1 MDAIEMGEFKDYNV
15 IFGNNG
21 CGKTSLTRA
30 FELLISKD
38 KCIEKYRTISTAE
51 SPSIEFECKDGS
63 YKIEPNSNIGAPSFK
78 VEIYNSGFLHN
89 NAPFNSEFG
98 LKKLDDGIII
108 LEGSVLGEETK
119 EINQLKNCKEK
130 VEKRK
135 KEIKDENS
143 TETLSAKQESEI
155 KKYDEEIEKIRK
167 KVTSKTIQIIL
178 DEIKINN
185 ICEVSKNKFKVQED
199 ALTNLEKD
207 FDELDEAMKKFD
219 DLKEMELPKDYQTI
233 KDKLESLFSFDI
245 DKEAGQVSEE
255 IKEHMSKVG
264 REFIEKGIELQKKMP
279 DNACPFCTQ
288 EITNNIIQV
297 YTSYFNK
304 RIEQFNQDSL
314 EVSGTLKK
322 ILEQWNI
329 KEILQSFERFE
340 PFMKKDFSTN
350 KESLKNALE
359 QIKVLLEKLQK
370 EVGKKEGAKNEKEFQ
385 GIDKKL
391 LENYE
396 KFQKCVDETGNILKQ
411 KKEQKKKLDKLKTEL
426 KEARIKKA
434 KHDSYDWQKSKEEAE
449 RKLSVLNCRHER
461 LNRLLEKIN
470 KKLKGLYDQKRP
482 DIETIN
488 NYLKALNLPKYSL
501 DKDYRIVLNSDAL
514 ENSEAKII
522 LSDGEKT
529 TLAFAY
535 FLARLKLF
543 YKKEDLK
550 NLVVVIDDPISS
562 LDEQRIYNT
571 TCLVAKINQELAREK
586 LSNEE
591 NKAQV
596 FVLTHNHTFMAR
608 LINMIGKHARY
619 LQLERHQ
626 GQLKIVCKDK
636 ANGYFDTFYLLL
648 FKEVYEFAKRETV
661 QDDFNEAINYGNKIR
676 ILLESFLKINFIDSF
691 LGEDKTFKE
700 DNIKKLI
707 ETADNQVRLSFS
719 NLPFSEN
726 EHSIEDKDA
735 LTKKFLSIIKGLH
748 LESHGSVMDFF
759 SPYKISLEDVQ
770 EFAKIAINAMKI
782 LNPYQTHSYVE
793 SVDKKLKTRN
803 NMRIVFMGTPGFA
816 EVILRALV
824 GNKDIEV
831 VGLFTQMDKPFGRKK
846 ELKAPETKIYI
857 LENHLNI
864 PIFQPQSLKEP
875 EVQIL
880 KALKPDF
887 IVVVA
892 YGKILSKEVLSIA
905 PCINVHA
912 SLLPKYRGASP
923 IHEMILNDDKIYGIS
938 TMLMDTGLDSGDIL
952 ESASFLREDYLDLE
966 TLRSKLVHMGATLL
980 LSTLKN
986 FSSITRKPQDH
997 AQASFCK
1004 KITKADGLVGF
1015 KDAKS
1020 LFLKSLAFKSW
1031 PEIFLENSLKLLGVE
1046 LVENEKSHKEGE
1058 ILEIDEKG
1066 VLVGCLK
1073 GSVRIARLQAVGKKP
1088 LKAKDYL
1095 NGKRLKAGG
1104 ILT

>member
-1 MDAIEMGEFKDYNV
+1 MAINIKKIKSFKAFCGLDAIEMGEFKDYNV

-30 FELLISKD
+30 FELLISKN

-78 VEIYNSGFLHN
+78 VEIYNSDFLHN

-135 KEIKDENS
+135 KKIKDENS
-143 TETLSAKQESEI
+143 AETLSAKQESEI
-155 KKYDEEIEKIRK
+155 KKYDKEIEKIRK
-167 KVTSKTIQIIL
+167 EMTSKTIQIIL

-340 PFMKKDFSTN
+340 PFMKKDSSTN
-350 KESLKNALE
+350 KESLKKALE

-385 GIDKKL
+385 ETDKKL

-396 KFQKCVDETGNILKQ
+396 KFQKCVDETRNILKQ
-411 KKEQKKKLDKLKTEL
+411 KKEQKEKLDKLKTEL

-434 KHDSYDWQKSKEEAE
+434 KHDSYDCQKSKEEAE
-449 RKLSVLNCRHER
+449 RKLSILNRRHER
-461 LNRLLEKIN
+461 LKHLLEKID

-586 LSNEE
+586 LSNEKE
-591 NKAQV
+591 KAQV

-608 LINMIGKHARY
+608 LINMVGTYACY
-619 LQLERHQ
+619 FQLERHQ

-636 ANGYFDTFYLLL
+636 VKGYFDTFYLLL
-648 FKEVYEFAKRETV
+648 FKEVYAFAKKEKV
-661 QDDFNEAINYGNKIR
+661 QDNFNEAINYGNKIR

-691 LGEDKTFKE
+691 LGEQSAFGEDK
-700 DNIKKLI
+700 IKKLI
-707 ETADNQVRLSFS
+707 ETADGEVELNFS
-719 NLPFSEN
+719 KLPFSEN

-735 LTKKFLSIIKGLH
+735 LTEKFLSIIKGLH

-759 SPYKISLEDVQ
+759 SPYKISLKDVQ
-770 EFAKIAINAMKI
+770 RFAKIAINAMKI
-782 LNPYQTHSYVE
+782 LNPYQTQSYME
-793 SVDKKLKTRN
+793 SVDKKTK
-803 NMRIVFMGTPGFA
+803 
-816 EVILRALV
+816 
-824 GNKDIEV
+824 NKE
-831 VGLFTQMDKPFGRKK
+831 
-846 ELKAPETKIYI
+846 
-857 LENHLNI
+857 
-864 PIFQPQSLKEP
+864 
-875 EVQIL
+875 
-880 KALKPDF
+880 
-887 IVVVA
+887 
-892 YGKILSKEVLSIA
+892 
-905 PCINVHA
+905 
-912 SLLPKYRGASP
+912 
-923 IHEMILNDDKIYGIS
+923 
-938 TMLMDTGLDSGDIL
+938 
-952 ESASFLREDYLDLE
+952 
-966 TLRSKLVHMGATLL
+966 
-980 LSTLKN
+980 
-986 FSSITRKPQDH
+986 
-997 AQASFCK
+997 
-1004 KITKADGLVGF
+1004 
-1015 KDAKS
+1015 
-1020 LFLKSLAFKSW
+1020 
-1031 PEIFLENSLKLLGVE
+1031 
-1046 LVENEKSHKEGE
+1046 
-1058 ILEIDEKG
+1058 
-1066 VLVGCLK
+1066 
-1073 GSVRIARLQAVGKKP
+1073 
-1088 LKAKDYL
+1088 
-1095 NGKRLKAGG
+1095 
-1104 ILT
+1104 

>member
-1 MDAIEMGEFKDYNV
+1 MDAIEMGEFKNYNV

-21 CGKTSLTRA
+21 YGKTSLTRA
-30 FELLISKD
+30 FELLISKN

-78 VEIYNSGFLHN
+78 VEIYNSDFLHN

-108 LEGSVLGEETK
+108 LESSVLGEETK

-130 VEKRK
+130 VEKRQK
-135 KEIKDENS
+135 KIKDENS
-143 TETLSAKQESEI
+143 AETLSAKQESEI

-167 KVTSKTIQIIL
+167 KVTSKTIQITL

-304 RIEQFNQDSL
+304 SIEQFNQDSL
-314 EVSGTLKK
+314 EVSGTLKE

-329 KEILQSFERFE
+329 EEILQSFERFK

-350 KESLKNALE
+350 KESLKNALD
-359 QIKVLLEKLQK
+359 QIKDLLKELQEEVDKKCGVKNKEK
-370 EVGKKEGAKNEKEFQ
+370 FQ
-385 GIDKKL
+385 ETDKKL
-391 LENYE
+391 SENY
-396 KFQKCVDETGNILKQ
+396 KKLQQCVDETGNILNQ
-411 KKEQKKKLDKLKTEL
+411 KKEQEEKLKKLETEL

-571 TCLVAKINQELAREK
+571 TCLVAKINQDLAREK

-636 ANGYFDTFYLLL
+636 VNGYFDTFYLLL

-661 QDDFNEAINYGNKIR
+661 QDDFNEAINYGNKVR

-691 LGEDKTFKE
+691 LGEDKTFKKE
-700 DNIKKLI
+700 KIEKLI
-707 ETADNQVRLSFS
+707 ETADGEVELNFS
-719 NLPFSEN
+719 KLPFSEN

-735 LTKKFLSIIKGLH
+735 LTEKFLSIIKGLH
-748 LESHGSVMDFF
+748 LESHGSIMDFF
-759 SPYKISLEDVQ
+759 SPYKISLKDVQ
-770 EFAKIAINAMKI
+770 RFARIAINAMKI
-782 LNPYQTHSYVE
+782 LNPYQTHSY
-793 SVDKKLKTRN
+793 
-803 NMRIVFMGTPGFA
+803 M
-816 EVILRALV
+816 
-824 GNKDIEV
+824 EV
-831 VGLFTQMDKPFGRKK
+831 VD
-846 ELKAPETKIYI
+846 
-857 LENHLNI
+857 
-864 PIFQPQSLKEP
+864 
-875 EVQIL
+875 
-880 KALKPDF
+880 
-887 IVVVA
+887 
-892 YGKILSKEVLSIA
+892 
-905 PCINVHA
+905 
-912 SLLPKYRGASP
+912 
-923 IHEMILNDDKIYGIS
+923 
-938 TMLMDTGLDSGDIL
+938 
-952 ESASFLREDYLDLE
+952 
-966 TLRSKLVHMGATLL
+966 
-980 LSTLKN
+980 
-986 FSSITRKPQDH
+986 
-997 AQASFCK
+997 
-1004 KITKADGLVGF
+1004 
-1015 KDAKS
+1015 
-1020 LFLKSLAFKSW
+1020 
-1031 PEIFLENSLKLLGVE
+1031 
-1046 LVENEKSHKEGE
+1046 
-1058 ILEIDEKG
+1058 
-1066 VLVGCLK
+1066 
-1073 GSVRIARLQAVGKKP
+1073 
-1088 LKAKDYL
+1088 
-1095 NGKRLKAGG
+1095 
-1104 ILT
+1104 

>member
-30 FELLISKD
+30 FELLISKN

-78 VEIYNSGFLHN
+78 VEIYNSDFLHN

-108 LEGSVLGEETK
+108 LESSVLGEETK

-130 VEKRK
+130 VEKRQK
-135 KEIKDENS
+135 KIKDENS
-143 TETLSAKQESEI
+143 VETLSAKQESEI

-207 FDELDEAMKKFD
+207 FGELDEAMKKFD

-304 RIEQFNQDSL
+304 RIEQSNQDSL

-340 PFMKKDFSTN
+340 PFMKKDSSTN

-370 EVGKKEGAKNEKEFQ
+370 EVDKKWGVKNKEKFQ
-385 GIDKKL
+385 ETDKKL

-396 KFQKCVDETGNILKQ
+396 KFQKCVDETRNILKQ
-411 KKEQKKKLDKLKTEL
+411 KKEQKERLEKLKTEL

-434 KHDSYDWQKSKEEAE
+434 KHDSYDWQKSKEEVE

-482 DIETIN
+482 DIKTIN

-661 QDDFNEAINYGNKIR
+661 QDDFNEAINYGNKVR

-691 LGEDKTFKE
+691 LGEDKTFKKE
-700 DNIKKLI
+700 KIEKLI
-707 ETADNQVRLSFS
+707 ETADGEVELNFS
-719 NLPFSEN
+719 KLPFSEN

-735 LTKKFLSIIKGLH
+735 LTEKFLSIIKGLH
-748 LESHGSVMDFF
+748 LESHGSIMDFF
-759 SPYKISLEDVQ
+759 SPYKISLKDVQ
-770 EFAKIAINAMKI
+770 RFARIAINAMKI
-782 LNPYQTHSYVE
+782 LNPYQTHSY
-793 SVDKKLKTRN
+793 
-803 NMRIVFMGTPGFA
+803 M
-816 EVILRALV
+816 
-824 GNKDIEV
+824 EV
-831 VGLFTQMDKPFGRKK
+831 VD
-846 ELKAPETKIYI
+846 
-857 LENHLNI
+857 
-864 PIFQPQSLKEP
+864 
-875 EVQIL
+875 
-880 KALKPDF
+880 
-887 IVVVA
+887 
-892 YGKILSKEVLSIA
+892 
-905 PCINVHA
+905 
-912 SLLPKYRGASP
+912 
-923 IHEMILNDDKIYGIS
+923 
-938 TMLMDTGLDSGDIL
+938 
-952 ESASFLREDYLDLE
+952 
-966 TLRSKLVHMGATLL
+966 
-980 LSTLKN
+980 
-986 FSSITRKPQDH
+986 
-997 AQASFCK
+997 
-1004 KITKADGLVGF
+1004 
-1015 KDAKS
+1015 
-1020 LFLKSLAFKSW
+1020 
-1031 PEIFLENSLKLLGVE
+1031 
-1046 LVENEKSHKEGE
+1046 
-1058 ILEIDEKG
+1058 
-1066 VLVGCLK
+1066 
-1073 GSVRIARLQAVGKKP
+1073 
-1088 LKAKDYL
+1088 
-1095 NGKRLKAGG
+1095 
-1104 ILT
+1104 

>member
-1 MDAIEMGEFKDYNV
+1 MAINIKKIKSFKAFCGLDAIEMGEFKDYNV

-30 FELLISKD
+30 FELLIPKNNR
-38 KCIEKYRTISTAE
+38 IEKYRTISTAE

-78 VEIYNSGFLHN
+78 VEIYNSDFLHN

-119 EINQLKNCKEK
+119 EINQLKNCREK
-130 VEKRK
+130 VEKRQK
-135 KEIKDENS
+135 KIKDENS
-143 TETLSAKQESEI
+143 AETLMAKQESEI

-167 KVTSKTIQIIL
+167 EVTSKPIQITL
-178 DEIKINN
+178 DDIKIDD
-185 ICEVSKNKFKVQED
+185 ICKVSKNKFKDQED

-207 FDELDEAMKKFD
+207 FDELNEAMKDFD
-219 DLKEMELPKDYQTI
+219 DLKEMKLPKDYQTI

-340 PFMKKDFSTN
+340 PFMKKDSSTN

-370 EVGKKEGAKNEKEFQ
+370 EVDKKWGVKNKEKFQ
-385 GIDKKL
+385 KTDKKL

-396 KFQKCVDETGNILKQ
+396 KFQKCVDETRNILKQ
-411 KKEQKKKLDKLKTEL
+411 KKEQKEKLEKLKTEL

-434 KHDSYDWQKSKEEAE
+434 KHDSYDWQKSKEETE

-661 QDDFNEAINYGNKIR
+661 QDDFNEAINYGNKVR

-691 LGEDKTFKE
+691 LGEDKTFKKE
-700 DNIKKLI
+700 KIEKLI
-707 ETADNQVRLSFS
+707 ETADGEVELNFS
-719 NLPFSEN
+719 KLPFSEN
-726 EHSIEDKDA
+726 EHSIEDKDV
-735 LTKKFLSIIKGLH
+735 LTEKFLSIIKGLH

-759 SPYKISLEDVQ
+759 SPYKISLKDVLR
-770 EFAKIAINAMKI
+770 FARIAINAMKI
-782 LNPYQTHSYVE
+782 LNPYQTHSYMEV
-793 SVDKKLKTRN
+793 VDKKTK
-803 NMRIVFMGTPGFA
+803 
-816 EVILRALV
+816 
-824 GNKDIEV
+824 NKE
-831 VGLFTQMDKPFGRKK
+831 
-846 ELKAPETKIYI
+846 
-857 LENHLNI
+857 
-864 PIFQPQSLKEP
+864 
-875 EVQIL
+875 
-880 KALKPDF
+880 
-887 IVVVA
+887 
-892 YGKILSKEVLSIA
+892 
-905 PCINVHA
+905 
-912 SLLPKYRGASP
+912 
-923 IHEMILNDDKIYGIS
+923 
-938 TMLMDTGLDSGDIL
+938 
-952 ESASFLREDYLDLE
+952 
-966 TLRSKLVHMGATLL
+966 
-980 LSTLKN
+980 
-986 FSSITRKPQDH
+986 
-997 AQASFCK
+997 
-1004 KITKADGLVGF
+1004 
-1015 KDAKS
+1015 
-1020 LFLKSLAFKSW
+1020 
-1031 PEIFLENSLKLLGVE
+1031 
-1046 LVENEKSHKEGE
+1046 
-1058 ILEIDEKG
+1058 
-1066 VLVGCLK
+1066 
-1073 GSVRIARLQAVGKKP
+1073 
-1088 LKAKDYL
+1088 
-1095 NGKRLKAGG
+1095 
-1104 ILT
+1104 

>member
-1 MDAIEMGEFKDYNV
+1 MAINIKKIKSFKAFCGLDAIEMDEFEHYNI

-63 YKIEPNSNIGAPSFK
+63 YKIEPNSNIGVPPFK
-78 VEIYNSGFLHN
+78 VEIYNSDFLHN

-119 EINQLKNCKEK
+119 EINQLKNCREK
-130 VEKRK
+130 VEKRQK
-135 KEIKDENS
+135 KIKDEND
-143 TETLSAKQESEI
+143 TETLSTKQESEI

-167 KVTSKTIQIIL
+167 KVTSKPIQITL
-178 DEIKINN
+178 DDIKVDD
-185 ICEVSKNKFKVQED
+185 ICKVSKNKFKVQED
-199 ALTNLEKD
+199 TLTNLEKD
-207 FDELDEAMKKFD
+207 FDELNEAIKKFD
-219 DLKEMELPKDYQTI
+219 DLKKMELPKDYQTI

-255 IKEHMSKVG
+255 IKEHISKVG
-264 REFIEKGIELQKKMP
+264 REFIEKGIELQKEMP

-288 EITNNIIQV
+288 KITNNIIQV

-304 RIEQFNQDSL
+304 SIEQFKQDSSK
-314 EVSGTLKK
+314 VSGTLKK

-340 PFMKKDFSTN
+340 PFMKKDSSTN

-370 EVGKKEGAKNEKEFQ
+370 EVDKKWGVKNKEKFQ
-385 GIDKKL
+385 ETDKKL

-396 KFQKCVDETGNILKQ
+396 KFQKCVDETRNILKQ
-411 KKEQKKKLDKLKTEL
+411 KKEQKEKLEKLKTEL

-461 LNRLLEKIN
+461 LNRLLEKID

-543 YKKEDLK
+543 YKKENLK
-550 NLVVVIDDPISS
+550 KLVVVIDDPISS

-586 LSNEE
+586 LSNKED
-591 NKAQV
+591 KAQV

-608 LINMIGKHARY
+608 LINMVGKHARY
-619 LQLERHQ
+619 FQLERHQ
-626 GQLKIVCKDK
+626 GQLKIVCKDEVK
-636 ANGYFDTFYLLL
+636 GYFDTFYLLL
-648 FKEVYEFAKRETV
+648 FKEVYAFAKKEKV

-691 LGEDKTFKE
+691 LGEKSAFGEDK
-700 DNIKKLI
+700 IKKLI
-707 ETADNQVRLSFS
+707 ETADGEVKLNFS
-719 NLPFSEN
+719 KLPFSEN
-726 EHSIEDKDA
+726 EHSIIEDKDA
-735 LTKKFLSIIKGLH
+735 LTEKFLSIIKGLH
-748 LESHGSVMDFF
+748 LDSHGSVMDFF

-770 EFAKIAINAMKI
+770 KFAKIAINAMKI
-782 LNPYQTHSYVE
+782 LNPYQTQSYMG
-793 SVDKKLKTRN
+793 SVDKKTK
-803 NMRIVFMGTPGFA
+803 
-816 EVILRALV
+816 
-824 GNKDIEV
+824 NKE
-831 VGLFTQMDKPFGRKK
+831 
-846 ELKAPETKIYI
+846 
-857 LENHLNI
+857 
-864 PIFQPQSLKEP
+864 
-875 EVQIL
+875 
-880 KALKPDF
+880 
-887 IVVVA
+887 
-892 YGKILSKEVLSIA
+892 
-905 PCINVHA
+905 
-912 SLLPKYRGASP
+912 
-923 IHEMILNDDKIYGIS
+923 
-938 TMLMDTGLDSGDIL
+938 
-952 ESASFLREDYLDLE
+952 
-966 TLRSKLVHMGATLL
+966 
-980 LSTLKN
+980 
-986 FSSITRKPQDH
+986 
-997 AQASFCK
+997 
-1004 KITKADGLVGF
+1004 
-1015 KDAKS
+1015 
-1020 LFLKSLAFKSW
+1020 
-1031 PEIFLENSLKLLGVE
+1031 
-1046 LVENEKSHKEGE
+1046 
-1058 ILEIDEKG
+1058 
-1066 VLVGCLK
+1066 
-1073 GSVRIARLQAVGKKP
+1073 
-1088 LKAKDYL
+1088 
-1095 NGKRLKAGG
+1095 
-1104 ILT
+1104 